1 MRRKIFPIIIA
12 AIGILSFF
20 EGDFG
25 DYIVFLML
33 AVGFWLIYRGIKGRK
48 VQPQKEE
55 LPFLTKEKEAYYKKM
70 DMSEREIELF
80 RETMNLSKQQVL
92 RLQQNIQK
100 NAKLKAIDL
109 RHETLKAAKA
119 LFKELVKDPKRLPE
133 ASQFLYTHLPNI
145 VDLTDNYVEINGHEV
160 KSKEVY
166 GKLEESAQII
176 DQMADLIV
184 KDYQQFVA
192 EDLEDMD
199 VEISIAKKNLD
210 QDSDLSTKL
219 KTKNS

>member
-1 MRRKIFPIIIA
+1 MRRKLFPIIIA
-12 AIGILSFF
+12 AIGVLAFF
-20 EGDFG
+20 GGDFD

-33 AVGFWLIYRGIKGRK
+33 VVGSWLIYRGFRGRK
-48 VQPQKEE
+48 ARPQKEE
-55 LPFLTKEKEAYYKKM
+55 LPSLSKEKEAYYKTVG
-70 DMSEREIELF
+70 MSEREIELF
-80 RETMNLSKQQVL
+80 RETMNLSKQQIF
-92 RLQQNIQK
+92 RLQHNIQK

-109 RHETLKAAKA
+109 RHDTLKAAKA

-160 KSKEVY
+160 KTKEVY

-192 EDLEDMD
+192 EDLDEMD
-199 VEISIAKKNLD
+199 VEISIAKKNLKHD
-210 QDSDLSTKL
+210 PNLSTK
-219 KTKNS
+219 

>member
-25 DYIVFLML
+25 DFIVLLML
-33 AVGFWLIYRGIKGRK
+33 VVGFWLIYRGFKGRK
-48 VQPQKEE
+48 IRPQQKEE
-55 LPFLTKEKEAYYKKM
+55 LPFLTKEKEAYYKKLG
-70 DMSEREIELF
+70 MSEREIELF

-92 RLQQNIQK
+92 QLQQNIQK

-199 VEISIAKKNLD
+199 VELSIARKNLD
-210 QDSDLSTKL
+210 QDPDLTTK
-219 KTKNS
+219 

>member
-12 AIGILSFF
+12 AIGILCLF
-20 EGDFG
+20 EGDFS
-25 DYIVFLML
+25 DYIIFLML
-33 AVGFWLIYRGIKGRK
+33 VAGFWLIYRGFKGRK
-48 VQPQKEE
+48 VRPQQKEE
-55 LPFLTKEKEAYYKKM
+55 LPFLTKEKEAYYKKLGM
-70 DMSEREIELF
+70 NEREIELF
-80 RETMNLSKQQVL
+80 RETMNVSKQQVL

-109 RHETLKAAKA
+109 RHDTLKASKA
-119 LFKELVKDPKRLPE
+119 LFKELVKEPTRLPE

-145 VDLTDNYVEINGHEV
+145 VDLTDNYIEINGHEV

-176 DQMADLIV
+176 EQMADLIV
-184 KDYQQFVA
+184 KDYQQFVS

-210 QDSDLSTKL
+210 REPVSTK
-219 KTKNS
+219 

>member
-1 MRRKIFPIIIA
+1 MRRKIFPIVIA
-12 AIGILSFF
+12 AMGVLCFF

-25 DYIVFLML
+25 DYLVFLML
-33 AVGFWLIYRGIKGRK
+33 VVGFWLIYRGFKGRK
-48 VQPQKEE
+48 IQPQKEE
-55 LPFLTKEKEAYYKKM
+55 LPFLTKEKEAYYKQVG
-70 DMSEREIELF
+70 MSEREIELF
-80 RETMNLSKQQVL
+80 RETMNLSKQQIL
-92 RLQQNIQK
+92 KLQQNIQK

-109 RHETLKAAKA
+109 RHDTLKASKA
-119 LFKELVKDPKRLPE
+119 LFKELVKEPTRLPE

-145 VDLTDNYVEINGHEV
+145 VDLTDNYVEINDHEV

-192 EDLEDMD
+192 DDLEDMD
-199 VEISIAKKNLD
+199 IEISIAKKNLK
-210 QDSDLSTKL
+210 QDPDLSTK
-219 KTKNS
+219 

>member
-1 MRRKIFPIIIA
+1 MRRKIFPIVIA
-12 AIGILSFF
+12 ALGVLCFF

-25 DYIVFLML
+25 DFLVFLML
-33 AVGFWLIYRGIKGRK
+33 VVGFWLIYRGFKGRK
-48 VQPQKEE
+48 SQPHKEE
-55 LPFLTKEKEAYYKKM
+55 LPFLTKEKEAYYKQVG
-70 DMSEREIELF
+70 MSEREIELF
-80 RETMNLSKQQVL
+80 RETMNLSKQQIL
-92 RLQQNIQK
+92 QLQQNIQK

-109 RHETLKAAKA
+109 RHDTLKASKA
-119 LFKELVKDPKRLPE
+119 LFKELVKEPTRLPE

-145 VDLTDNYVEINGHEV
+145 VDLTDNYVEINDHEV

-192 EDLEDMD
+192 DDLEDMD
-199 VEISIAKKNLD
+199 IEISIAKKNLK
-210 QDSDLSTKL
+210 QDPDLSTK
-219 KTKNS
+219 

>member
-12 AIGILSFF
+12 TIGILSFL

-33 AVGFWLIYRGIKGRK
+33 VVGFWLIYRGLKGRK
-48 VQPQKEE
+48 VRPQKEE
-55 LPFLTKEKEAYYKKM
+55 LP
-70 DMSEREIELF
+70 
-80 RETMNLSKQQVL
+80 VL

-100 NAKLKAIDL
+100 KAKLKAIDL
-109 RHETLKAAKA
+109 RDDTLKAAKA

-210 QDSDLSTKL
+210 HDPDLSTK
-219 KTKNS
+219 

>member
-33 AVGFWLIYRGIKGRK
+33 VVGFWLIYRGFKGRK
-48 VQPQKEE
+48 VRPQQKEE
-55 LPFLTKEKEAYYKKM
+55 LPFLTKEKEAYYKKLG
-70 DMSEREIELF
+70 MSEREIELF

-199 VEISIAKKNLD
+199 VELSIARKNLD
-210 QDSDLSTKL
+210 QDPDLTTK
-219 KTKNS
+219 

>member
-1 MRRKIFPIIIA
+1 MRRKLFPIIIA
-12 AIGILSFF
+12 AIGILCFF

-25 DYIVFLML
+25 DFIVFLML
-33 AVGFWLIYRGIKGRK
+33 AVGGWLIYSGFKGRK
-48 VQPQKEE
+48 TGSRKKEE
-55 LPFLTKEKEAYYKKM
+55 IPFLTKEKEAYYKKNG
-70 DMSEREIELF
+70 MSESEIELF

-100 NAKLKAIDL
+100 SAKLKAIDL
-109 RHETLKAAKA
+109 RHDTLKAAKA
-119 LFKELVKDPKRLPE
+119 LFKELVKEPTRLPE

-145 VDLTDNYVEINGHEV
+145 VDLTDHYVEINSHEV

-184 KDYQQFVA
+184 KDYHQFVS

-210 QDSDLSTKL
+210 HDPDLSTK
-219 KTKNS
+219 

>member
-1 MRRKIFPIIIA
+1 
-12 AIGILSFF
+12 
-20 EGDFG
+20 
-25 DYIVFLML
+25 
-33 AVGFWLIYRGIKGRK
+33 
-48 VQPQKEE
+48 
-55 LPFLTKEKEAYYKKM
+55 
-70 DMSEREIELF
+70 
-80 RETMNLSKQQVL
+80 
-92 RLQQNIQK
+92 
-100 NAKLKAIDL
+100 
-109 RHETLKAAKA
+109 
-119 LFKELVKDPKRLPE
+119 
-133 ASQFLYTHLPNI
+133 

-210 QDSDLSTKL
+210 QDSDLTTKL

>member
-48 VQPQKEE
+48 VQPQKE

-184 KDYQQFVA
+184 KYQ
-192 EDLEDMD
+192 LP
-199 VEISIAKKNLD
+199 KKI
-210 QDSDLSTKL
+210 STKIL
-219 KTKNS
+219 I

>member
-80 RETMNLSKQQVL
+80 RETMNLSKQQD
-92 RLQQNIQK
+92 IQK

-210 QDSDLSTKL
+210 QDSDLTTKL

>member
-1 MRRKIFPIIIA
+1 MRRKLFPIIIA
-12 AIGILSFF
+12 AIGVLAFF
-20 EGDFG
+20 GGDFD

-33 AVGFWLIYRGIKGRK
+33 VVGSWLIYRGFKGRK
-48 VQPQKEE
+48 ARPQKEE
-55 LPFLTKEKEAYYKKM
+55 LPSLSKEKEAYYKTVG
-70 DMSEREIELF
+70 MSEREIELF
-80 RETMNLSKQQVL
+80 RETMNLSKQQIF
-92 RLQQNIQK
+92 RLQHNIQK

-109 RHETLKAAKA
+109 RHDTLKAAKA

-160 KSKEVY
+160 KTKEVY

-192 EDLEDMD
+192 EDLDEMD
-199 VEISIAKKNLD
+199 VEISIAKKNLKHD
-210 QDSDLSTKL
+210 PDLSTK
-219 KTKNS
+219 

>member
-1 MRRKIFPIIIA
+1 MRRKIFPIVIA
-12 AIGILSFF
+12 AVGVLCFF

-25 DYIVFLML
+25 YYLVFLML
-33 AVGFWLIYRGIKGRK
+33 VVGFWLIYRGFKGRK
-48 VQPQKEE
+48 IQPQKEE
-55 LPFLTKEKEAYYKKM
+55 LPFLTKEKEAYYKQVG
-70 DMSEREIELF
+70 MSEREIELF
-80 RETMNLSKQQVL
+80 RETMNLSKQQIL
-92 RLQQNIQK
+92 KLQQNIQK

-109 RHETLKAAKA
+109 RHDTLKASKA
-119 LFKELVKDPKRLPE
+119 LFKELVKEPTRLPE

-145 VDLTDNYVEINGHEV
+145 VDLTDNYVEINDHEV

-192 EDLEDMD
+192 DDLEDMD
-199 VEISIAKKNLD
+199 IEISIAKKNLK
-210 QDSDLSTKL
+210 QDHDLSTK
-219 KTKNS
+219 

>member
-109 RHETLKAAKA
+109 RHDTLKAAKA

-145 VDLTDNYVEINGHEV
+145 VGVEVDLTSVPPLV
-160 KSKEVY
+160 
-166 GKLEESAQII
+166 
-176 DQMADLIV
+176 
-184 KDYQQFVA
+184 
-192 EDLEDMD
+192 
-199 VEISIAKKNLD
+199 
-210 QDSDLSTKL
+210 
-219 KTKNS
+219 

>member
-1 MRRKIFPIIIA
+1 MRRKLFPIIIA
-12 AIGILSFF
+12 AIGVLAFLG
-20 EGDFG
+20 GDFD

-33 AVGFWLIYRGIKGRK
+33 VVGSWLIYRGFKGRK
-48 VQPQKEE
+48 ARPQKEE
-55 LPFLTKEKEAYYKKM
+55 LPSLSKEKETYYKTM
-70 DMSEREIELF
+70 GMSEREIELF
-80 RETMNLSKQQVL
+80 RETMNLSKQQIF
-92 RLQQNIQK
+92 RLQHNIQK

-109 RHETLKAAKA
+109 RHDTLKAAKA

-160 KSKEVY
+160 KTKEVY

-192 EDLEDMD
+192 EDLDEMD
-199 VEISIAKKNLD
+199 VEISIAKKNLKHD
-210 QDSDLSTKL
+210 PDLSTK
-219 KTKNS
+219 

>member
-1 MRRKIFPIIIA
+1 MRSKIFPIIIA

-33 AVGFWLIYRGIKGRK
+33 VVGFWLIYRGFKGRK
-48 VQPQKEE
+48 VRPQKKEE
-55 LPFLTKEKEAYYKKM
+55 LPFLTKEKEDYYKKLG
-70 DMSEREIELF
+70 MSEREIELF
-80 RETMNLSKQQVL
+80 RETMNISKQQVL
-92 RLQQNIQK
+92 SLQQNIQK

-109 RHETLKAAKA
+109 RHDMLKATKA
-119 LFKELVKDPKRLPE
+119 LFKELVKEPTRLPE

-176 DQMADLIV
+176 DQLADLIV
-184 KDYQQFVA
+184 TDYQQFVS
-192 EDLEDMD
+192 EDLDDMD

-210 QDSDLSTKL
+210 HDPDLSTK
-219 KTKNS
+219 

>member
-1 MRRKIFPIIIA
+1 MRRKIFPIVIA
-12 AIGILSFF
+12 AVGVLCFF

-25 DYIVFLML
+25 DYLVFLML
-33 AVGFWLIYRGIKGRK
+33 VVGFWLIYRGFKGRK
-48 VQPQKEE
+48 IQPQKEE
-55 LPFLTKEKEAYYKKM
+55 LPFLTKEKEAYYKQVG
-70 DMSEREIELF
+70 MSEREIELF
-80 RETMNLSKQQVL
+80 RETMNLSKQQIL
-92 RLQQNIQK
+92 KLQQNIQK

-109 RHETLKAAKA
+109 RHDTLKASKA
-119 LFKELVKDPKRLPE
+119 LFKELVKEPTRLPE

-145 VDLTDNYVEINGHEV
+145 VDLTDNYVEINDHEV

-192 EDLEDMD
+192 DDLEDMD
-199 VEISIAKKNLD
+199 IEISIAKKNLK
-210 QDSDLSTKL
+210 QDPDLSTK
-219 KTKNS
+219 

>member
-25 DYIVFLML
+25 DFIVLLML
-33 AVGFWLIYRGIKGRK
+33 VVGFWLIYRGFKGRK
-48 VQPQKEE
+48 IRPQQKEE
-55 LPFLTKEKEAYYKKM
+55 LPFLTKEKEAYYKKLG
-70 DMSEREIELF
+70 MSEREIELF

-92 RLQQNIQK
+92 QLQQNIQK

-210 QDSDLSTKL
+210 QDPDLSTK
-219 KTKNS
+219 

>member
-1 MRRKIFPIIIA
+1 MRRKIFPIVIA
-12 AIGILSFF
+12 AVGVLCFF

-25 DYIVFLML
+25 DYLVFLML
-33 AVGFWLIYRGIKGRK
+33 VVGFWLIYRGFKGRK
-48 VQPQKEE
+48 IQPQKEE
-55 LPFLTKEKEAYYKKM
+55 LPFLTKEKEAYYKQAG
-70 DMSEREIELF
+70 MSEREIELF
-80 RETMNLSKQQVL
+80 RETMNLSKQQIL
-92 RLQQNIQK
+92 KLQQNIQK

-109 RHETLKAAKA
+109 RHDTLKASKA
-119 LFKELVKDPKRLPE
+119 LFKELVKEPTRLPE

-145 VDLTDNYVEINGHEV
+145 VDLTDNYVEINDHEV

-192 EDLEDMD
+192 DDLEDMD
-199 VEISIAKKNLD
+199 IEISIAKKNLK
-210 QDSDLSTKL
+210 QDPDLSTK
-219 KTKNS
+219 